1 MNPPRRDLRIAASLA
16 LASMALPA
24 EAHSLGIGIVVV
36 VILMT
41 TWPVF
46 CLTMS
51 LSAPSGRRLVAF
63 AATLVGYPITYF
75 MIEKVLSY
83 MMRNR
88 PDSRID
94 DAQWFVMFLQ
104 WGIWGAIN
112 YFVIR
117 ARNNAD

>member
-1 MNPPRRDLRIAASLA
+1 MNRARRDLRIAASLA
-16 LASMALPA
+16 LASAALPA

-36 VILMT
+36 AILMT

-46 CLTMS
+46 CLAMS
-51 LSAPSGRRLVAF
+51 LSAPPGRRLAALGVA
-63 AATLVGYPITYF
+63 LVGYPITYF
-75 MIEKVLSY
+75 MIEKVLAF

-104 WGIWGAIN
+104 WGIWGAIT

-117 ARNNAD
+117 ARNDAD